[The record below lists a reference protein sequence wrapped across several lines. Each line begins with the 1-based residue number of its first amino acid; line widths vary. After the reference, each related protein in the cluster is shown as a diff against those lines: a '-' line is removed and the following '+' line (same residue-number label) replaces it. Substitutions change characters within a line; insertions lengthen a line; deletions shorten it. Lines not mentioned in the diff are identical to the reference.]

1 MSIKNKILSGLA
13 YSLILLLSSNNLSV
27 AQVLRD
33 SSIYSVD
40 SFSGKLLR
48 NTVDKQLNTYIFNT
62 KLNYNYRFSGLF
74 IGLDENF
81 SSTVIN
87 STEKNIKDEQYL
99 RFLAQY
105 KFNNYI
111 KTGLL
116 FYNNSYKDSRLFSIN
131 KTNVTQASFYAGSQP
146 WEGLEITAFGG
157 KSSNS
162 QIEETDEGIIYG
174 GEIKLAPTNI
184 NEFILSSFMKYQ
196 NEDISPRKN
205 STRYVKF
212 DLNNELENLKNQIS
226 FNYSEQRRDFY
237 FKADS
242 ITSYEFG
249 VNNNIQTRKESD
261 YHILDRLTFAQ
272 LNSPLKFELT
282 GKLSW
287 KQVERS
293 TRYVS
298 IANTSSSSFDAEI
311 QEMNLE
317 LGTNI
322 DYTTDNLKST
332 LRFTYSERDENHKPR
347 EIEGLS
353 QIIFNQREKTESLK
367 NNFSKIAHISFSS
380 LYKIS
385 DNDLLTFNLYHR
397 KLQYDT
403 PSPDNYDDRDE
414 LLSTATLTYL
424 KRLSRIFAA
433 FINLEGT
440 FNKTVYIFSRRS
452 SNNNVQR
459 ILKFGAGGIIE
470 SGKFRS
476 VNTAEVSANYTVFDY
491 EKLNPNYKSFSYRH
505 LMLKDSTLT
514 NVWKNLDFFVTSY
527 IKFSEQGDF
536 NWDNFSASPVR
547 FLSEFYAEPKLIFNI
562 EGFHLGL
569 GLRYFI
575 LETYNYTTG
584 LEKKLASTYKSIGPI
599 ASARYIIGSKID
611 FTFDGTYEFI
621 TSSNNG
627 RELINFNMYL
637 NYRL

>member
-1 MSIKNKILSGLA
+1 MSDKNKILTVLV
-13 YSLILLLSSNNLSV
+13 YLVLILPPINNLSE
-27 AQVLRD
+27 AQVLMD
-33 SSIYSVD
+33 SSLYSVD
-40 SFSGKLLR
+40 SFSDKILR
-48 NTVDKQLNTYIFNT
+48 NTVDKQLSTHIFNT
-62 KLNYNYRFSGLF
+62 RLNYNYRLSGLF
-74 IGLDENF
+74 AGLDENF
-81 SSTVIN
+81 SSTVIK

-99 RFLAQY
+99 RFLIQY

-111 KTGLL
+111 KTGIL
-116 FYNNSYKDSRLFSIN
+116 FYNNLYRDSRPLSIN
-131 KTNVTQASFYAGSQP
+131 KTNVTHTSFYVGSRL
-146 WEGLEITAFGG
+146 WEKLDITAFGG
-157 KSSNS
+157 KSTNS
-162 QIEETDEGIIYG
+162 QIDETDEGIIYG
-174 GEIKLAPTNI
+174 GEINLAPTNI

-205 STRYVKF
+205 AIRYVKF
-212 DLNNELENLKNQIS
+212 DLNNELDNLINQIS

-242 ITSYEFG
+242 ITSSEFG
-249 VNNNIQTRKESD
+249 INNNIQTRKESN
-261 YHILDRLTFAQ
+261 YHISDRLTFAQ
-272 LNSPLKFELT
+272 LNSPLKFELA

-298 IANTSSSSFDAEI
+298 ALNISGSSFDSEI
-311 QEMNLE
+311 GEMNLE
-317 LGTNI
+317 LGANV
-322 DYTTDNLKST
+322 DYTTETLKST

-347 EIEGLS
+347 AIEGLS

-367 NNFSKIAHISFSS
+367 NNFSKIANVSFST
-380 LYKIS
+380 LYKITT
-385 DNDLLTFNLYHR
+385 NDLLTFNLYHR

-414 LLSTATLTYL
+414 LLSTAALTYL
-424 KRLSRIFAA
+424 KKLSRIFAA

-440 FNKTVYIFSRRS
+440 FNKTVYIFSQRS

-459 ILKFGAGGIIE
+459 ILKFGTGGIIE

-514 NVWKNLDFFVTSY
+514 NVWKNLNFFVTSY
-527 IKFSEQGDF
+527 VKYSEQGDF

-547 FLSEFYAEPKLIFNI
+547 FLTEFYAEPKLILNI
-562 EGFHLGL
+562 EGFNIGF
-569 GLRYFI
+569 GIRYF
-575 LETYNYTTG
+575 LLDTYNYTAG
-584 LEKKLASTYKSIGPI
+584 LQKKLASTYKSVGPI
-599 ASARYIIGSKID
+599 ASARYIISDKID
-611 FTFDGTYEFI
+611 FSFDGTYEFI
-621 TSSNNG
+621 SSSNNY
-627 RELINFNMYL
+627 RKQINFNMYL